1 MAVLSRTLARAQP
14 LIRLQLSPV
23 SVAIIA
29 GVAIV
34 IISMVRM
41 MLVSGLA
48 TTSFDIQS
56 LEQQRLERQARV
68 GQLERDVAALQS
80 LERIERE
87 ASERLGLVPP
97 QERSSVQVNVAP
109 LPADQQ
115 LTTRPSS
122 TAELEA
128 DEQSSSWWRDLLKL
142 LPF

>member
-1 MAVLSRTLARAQP
+1 MAVLSRTLARAHP
-14 LIRLQLSPV
+14 LVRLQLSPV
-23 SVAIIA
+23 SIAIIA

-80 LERIERE
+80 LDRIERE
-87 ASERLGLVPP
+87 ARERLGLVPP
-97 QERSSVQVNVAP
+97 QERISVQVNVAP

-122 TAELEA
+122 TEELGA
-128 DEQSSSWWRDLLKL
+128 DEQNSSWWRDLLKL